1 MVCSGDPPA
10 SLSPAMQ
17 FSDVIQDKQLF
28 DACVAP
34 IANACVY
41 KGKPPERTVA
51 PRVDGQPVNFDGHEH
66 VKADLLDVEPQM
78 EHARKFTIPNKESLS
93 QPHIR
98 AAAEYV
104 ASFHGNP
111 QLLEQERERKL
122 QSLFASASK
131 LSACN
136 PLARAFAPP
145 LGKPLAKRFNVAL
158 LMVMVSA
165 VGYPDAQL
173 PFDIVQGVPNFGD
186 IPASGSHAPCEVPA
200 KLKQL
205 DPFYARKLI
214 GSIRRKAARSDPT
227 QQQGYV
233 DCYAKTVSEVEQGW
247 MVGPYSKSELDAL
260 FPGGW
265 HPSERF
271 AQYRYEGSPCRPC
284 DNFRTSGINDFNSY
298 HERIVCENAGF
309 PSRVGKYFYSLF
321 TDIFGS
327 SIPEHC
333 CMAHGTD
340 DLTKAYRQC
349 VVRDHA
355 RNVVAIWNPHTKQVD
370 FFILRGLPFGSAA
383 SVLQFNRYSQFM
395 AYFLAAYFG
404 ICCVSYYDDYDVA
417 EPLYSVHFAQNVLW
431 RLHERVGFMLDKD
444 KHVRAAVSGNAF
456 LGVVTDF
463 ASFAAGKIYLRISA
477 ERRAKIVAML
487 QALLKAKSISA
498 AQASSLRG
506 KLYFC
511 MLTAFNKVGRGP
523 LHAFTERQYSHATH
537 ITSALM
543 EAILFFLELIPN
555 MAPRC
560 IDMIQEL
567 RTTLVIWSDAMYE
580 APCGALGFIAYD
592 PDDGRYYYSAY
603 EVPSWVYLFFR
614 VLQTYI
620 GQLEILAVLFAYL
633 TLPQR
638 VVCSRPVLHYIDNTS
653 SMAGAIKGYSSKS
666 DSAFLLTILHLAF
679 AMLHIAPWFAYVAS
693 KANCSDGPSRLDF
706 SFAAGVLNAQWLEP
720 ICLTA
725 EQFIAG
731 PRAWISRKLPRAQR
745 DSGAARRARKKQCI
759 HQFGENR
766 RCPHSL
772 KLDHPS
778 ETCPRGHVRS
788 ATCVQCG
795 FQCCAICKLPI

>member
-1 MVCSGDPPA
+1 
-10 SLSPAMQ
+10 MQ
-17 FSDVIQDKQLF
+17 FKDICRDEQLF
-28 DACVAP
+28 KECVAP

-41 KGKPPERTVA
+41 KGAPPVKTVA
-51 PRVDGQPVNFDGHEH
+51 PRLDGQSVSCDGHEN
-66 VKADLLDVEPQM
+66 VQANLLEVEPQM
-78 EHARKFTIPNKESLS
+78 NHAKTFVVPDKESLS
-93 QPHIR
+93 QPHLR

-104 ASFHGNP
+104 AGFHDTP
-111 QLLEQERERKL
+111 QLLEQERESKL
-122 QSLFASASK
+122 QALFRSASK

-136 PLARAFAPP
+136 PLAHSFASP

-165 VGYPDAQL
+165 VGYPDTQL

-186 IPASGSHAPCEVPA
+186 IPASGSHAPCEIPA
-200 KLKQL
+200 KLEQL

-214 GSIRRKAARSDPT
+214 GSIRRKAARADSA
-227 QQQGYV
+227 QQQGYAE
-233 DCYAKTVSEVEQGW
+233 CYAKTMSEVEQGW
-247 MVGPYSKSELDAL
+247 MVGPFSKEECDAM
-260 FPGGW
+260 FPDGW

-284 DNFRTSGINDFNSY
+284 DNFRTSGVNDFNSY

-321 TDIFGS
+321 SDMFDS
-327 SIPEHC
+327 AIPAQC
-333 CMAHGTD
+333 CMSHGTD

-355 RNVVAIWNPHTKQVD
+355 HNVVAIWNPHSKRVD
-370 FFILRGLPFGSAA
+370 FFVLRGLPFGSAA
-383 SVLQFNRYSQFM
+383 AVLQFNRYSQFM
-395 AYFLAAYFG
+395 AYFLTAYFG
-404 ICCVSYYDDYDVA
+404 ICCASYYDDYDVV

-463 ASFAAGKIYLRISA
+463 SSFLAGKIYLRISA
-477 ERRAKIVAML
+477 ERRRKIVAML
-487 QALLKAKSISA
+487 LALLNAKSISA

-523 LHAFTERQYSHATH
+523 LYAFTERQYSHATH
-537 ITSALM
+537 ITPALM

-560 IDMIQEL
+560 IDMVSAL
-567 RTTLVIWSDAMYE
+567 RSTLIIWSDAMYE
-580 APCGALGFIAYD
+580 ASRGALGFVAFD
-592 PDDGRYYYSAY
+592 PDDGQYYYSAY
-603 EVPSWVYLFFR
+603 VVPSWVYLFFR
-614 VLQTYI
+614 ALQTYI

-633 TLPQR
+633 TLPKR
-638 VVCSRPVLHYIDNTS
+638 VVCNRPVLHYIDNTS

-666 DSAFLLTILHLAF
+666 DSAFLLTILHLLF
-679 AMLHIAPWFAYVAS
+679 AMLNIAPWFAYVAS

-706 SFAAGVLNAQWLEP
+706 SFAAGVLKAQWLEP
-720 ICLTA
+720 IYLTFA
-725 EQFIAG
+725 QWTAG
-731 PRAWISRKLPRAQR
+731 PRAWISSKPPRAQR
-745 DSGAARRARKKQCI
+745 DSGAARRARKKQRTL
-759 HQFGENR
+759 QDGENR
-766 RCPHSL
+766 RCPHDFRPDSNPV
-772 KLDHPS
+772 DCMECGAH
-778 ETCPRGHVRS
+778 RS
-788 ATCVQCG
+788 DTCVHCG
-795 FQCCAICKLPI
+795 YRRCAVCRLPI